1 MVAAS
6 VLPSPVFISA
16 ILPSCRAMP
25 PMIWTS
31 KGRIP
36 RVRLE
41 ASRTTANASGR
52 RSSRV
57 SPPPNL
63 SRNSSVFAPREPSES
78 FSISGSSAETATTRC
93 WRALIFRPS
102 PILSIFVSR
111 FDKTNYLV
119 GVLFSG
125 RLYEPVVSITAS
137 VYHIYVACIGAG
149 KDEEVVVEELHLEDR
164 LLCAHRLHLELLGA
178 HYLGLDL
185 LFVPGHGALRLG
197 RAALELPVPA
207 VDLASPKA
215 PHLPLQLVGHAV
227 YGGVHVLGGHARL
240 QDRPV
245 DEQRRLGHLGLR
257 DGRVALVDQLDL
269 GPGDATLVVEE
280 LADALDLLEGVPLQR
295 LRHRHVAPLDRHVH
309 VRLPSGTF
317 STLRANALCSQHF
330 SLLSPWCY
338 PGSFNSGMFARCLTA
353 NSQLSE
359 AC

>member
-16 ILPSCRAMP
+16 ILPSCSAMP
-25 PMIWTS
+25 PRTCTS
-31 KGRIP
+31 KGRIS
-36 RVRLE
+36 RVRLDV
-41 ASRTTANASGR
+41 SRTTANASGR
-52 RSSRV
+52 MSSRV
-57 SPPPNL
+57 SPRSSL
-63 SRNSSVFAPREPSES
+63 SRNSSVFAPKAPSES

-149 KDEEVVVEELHLEDR
+149 KDEEVVVEEVHLEDR
-164 LLCAHRLHLELLGA
+164 FLCGHRLHLELLGA

-185 LFVPGHGALRLG
+185 LFILGHDAPRIG
-197 RAALELPVPA
+197 RASLELPVPA
-207 VDLASPKA
+207 VDLGSPVA
-215 PHLPLQLVGHAV
+215 PPLPLELVGHAV
-227 YGGVHVLGGHARL
+227 YGGVHVLGGLARL

-245 DEQRRLGHLGLR
+245 DEQRGLGDLGLR

-280 LADALDLLEGVPLQR
+280 LADALDLLEGVPLEG

-309 VRLPSGTF
+309 ARLPAGV
-317 STLRANALCSQHF
+317 A
-330 SLLSPWCY
+330 
-338 PGSFNSGMFARCLTA
+338 AR
-353 NSQLSE
+353 
-359 AC
+359 